1 MYQFSTTLTKDFETV
16 VSQVTEELKKE
27 GFGVLTEID
36 FQKTLKAKINKDMRP
51 YKVLGACNPPLAAQA
66 LDIEPNV
73 GLLLPCNV
81 LVKEEEDNRVCVSFL
96 DPMAMLGLV
105 ENTSDLEKFGQDV
118 RGRLERVRDALT

>member
-1 MYQFSTTLTKDFETV
+1 MYQFSTTLAKDFETV

-81 LVKEEEDNRVCVSFL
+81 LVKEEEDNRVSVNFL
-96 DPMAMLGLV
+96 DPMAILELV

-118 RGRLERVRDALT
+118 RGRLERVRDALN

>member
-36 FQKTLKAKINKDMRP
+36 FKKTLKAKINKDMRP

>member
-105 ENTSDLEKFGQDV
+105 ENTSDLEKFGKDV
-118 RGRLERVRDALT
+118 RGRLERVRDALG

>member
-1 MYQFSTTLTKDFETV
+1 MYQFRTTLTKDFETV

-81 LVKEEEDNRVCVSFL
+81 LIKEEEDNRVCVSFL

-105 ENTSDLEKFGQDV
+105 ENTSDLEKFGKDV
-118 RGRLERVRDALT
+118 RGRLERVRDALG